1 MKNAIARRIRHLIA
15 VLAHY
20 SGADALYR
28 RATGSG
34 LVVLMLH
41 RIRDDH
47 DPYPLS
53 ISLASLAR
61 LVAWLRQ
68 ADLLTDLDQ
77 GLAALSAAG
86 TPKTRYAL
94 TLDDG
99 YRDNLNL
106 LDPALGKVPA
116 VLYLATDHIGGEPI
130 WIYRLLRALEERSN
144 DRIDLRAIGLGDYD
158 LGRETERARLLSEVP
173 VHLKRLPH
181 EEFCP
186 QLEKIMDALAPVA
199 DGRRERDMLDWD
211 EVRRLHANGIDIGA
225 HTRRHV
231 LLSRAGDELARE
243 EIVGSR
249 DRIADELGVPP
260 RHFAYPNG
268 SPEDFGERDVRT
280 VGTSGF
286 ATSVTTV
293 EGVNR
298 AGTPHHLLLRYNVHE
313 SRYRSPSGRLSRA
326 LFFSETSG
334 LLGWMRNLR
343 NRSA

>member
-1 MKNAIARRIRHLIA
+1 MKKAIVHRIRHLIA

-28 RATGSG
+28 RSTGSG

-41 RIRDDH
+41 RIRDGY

-53 ISLASLAR
+53 ISLASLAS

-77 GLAALSAAG
+77 GLAALSSAG
-86 TPKTRYAL
+86 PPRTRYAL

-106 LDPALGKVPA
+106 LDPVLGQVPA

-130 WIYRLLRALEERSN
+130 WIYRLVRALDERGN
-144 DRIDLRAIGLGDYD
+144 DRIDLRAIGLGAYD
-158 LGRETERARLLSEVP
+158 LAREADRARLLSDVP

-181 EEFCP
+181 EEFCA
-186 QLEKIMDALAPVA
+186 QFEKIVEALAPVA
-199 DGRRERDMLDWD
+199 DGRHERDMLDWD
-211 EVRRLHANGIDIGA
+211 EVRRLHANGIAIGA

-231 LLSRAGDELARE
+231 LLSRASDDLALE
-243 EIVGSR
+243 EIAGSR
-249 DRIADELGVPP
+249 DRIAGELGAPP

-268 SPEDFGERDVRT
+268 SREDFGDRDVRIAEAC
-280 VGTSGF
+280 GF

-298 AGTPHHLLLRYNVHE
+298 ADTPRHRLLRYNVHE